1 MKIYKFIGGPK
12 DGEEIV
18 FTNAR
23 HPKRIHFA
31 TPTHYHEYAATT
43 VEEFELED
51 SMITYRHTATR
62 TREDHHGTNKRRS
75 G

>member
-23 HPKRIHFA
+23 HPKRFHFA
-31 TPTHYHEYAATT
+31 TKTHYHDYTA
-43 VEEFELED
+43 VSEEKFELED
-51 SMITYRHTATR
+51 SLTTYQHTGTR
-62 TREDHHGTNKRRS
+62 TREDRKRKL
-75 G
+75 